1 MNLLNYDSQM
11 AKKKVVKPLIIKI
24 NSNWVVKNLLA
35 AFSIVLMLVVGA
47 MIFLNVFTKHN
58 QELSVP
64 DLANMLVDEAQ
75 VVAEQAGMRVDVT
88 DSAFV
93 KRMRRGAVYRQN
105 PAPGSK
111 VKKGRRIALTINAV
125 NPRQITMPDLI
136 GYSTRQAKAELLSR
150 GLVLGKL
157 IYVQDM
163 ATNNVLRQLHGNT
176 EIEPGTMVESESVI
190 DLVVGL
196 NSRDNVTFVPYL
208 AGLRNLSAVEAVHDH
223 SLNLGRLR
231 FDETVRDY
239 EDSLNAVV
247 YRQVPEASDSIS
259 VRMGES
265 VDIYLT
271 LDLSRVPVREEKVKN
286 ETEDIL

>member
-1 MNLLNYDSQM
+1 MSKKKGILNNWIVRNLLI
-11 AKKKVVKPLIIKI
+11 ALAVLVALI
-24 NSNWVVKNLLA
+24 
-35 AFSIVLMLVVGA
+35 VGA
-47 MIFLNVFTKHN
+47 MIFLNVATQHN
-58 QELSVP
+58 KELIVP
-64 DLANMLVDEAQ
+64 DLANMTVEEAHA
-75 VVAEQAGMRVDVT
+75 VATASGMRVDVT

-93 KRMRRGAVYRQN
+93 KRMKRGAVYRQN

-111 VKKGRRIALTINAV
+111 VKEGRRIALTINAV

-163 ATNNVLRQLHGNT
+163 ATNNVLRQLHNNL
-176 EIEPGTMVESESVI
+176 EIEPGAMVDSEAVI

-208 AGLRNLSAVEAVHDH
+208 AGLRSLSAVEAVHDH
-223 SLNLGRLR
+223 SLNIGKMRY
-231 FDETVRDY
+231 DDTVKDY

-247 YRQVPEASDSIS
+247 YRQVPAASDSIS
-259 VRMGES
+259 VNMGS
-265 VDIYLT
+265 AVDLYMT
-271 LDLSRVPVREEKVKN
+271 LDHSRVPVREVVLDTKEV
-286 ETEDIL
+286 TEEEL

>member
-1 MNLLNYDSQM
+1 MSKKKGILNNWIVRNLLI
-11 AKKKVVKPLIIKI
+11 ALAVLVALI
-24 NSNWVVKNLLA
+24 
-35 AFSIVLMLVVGA
+35 VGA
-47 MIFLNVFTKHN
+47 MIFLNVATQHN
-58 QELSVP
+58 KELIVP
-64 DLANMLVDEAQ
+64 DLANMTVEEAH
-75 VVAEQAGMRVDVT
+75 VVATASGMRIDVT

-93 KRMRRGAVYRQN
+93 KRMKRGAVYRQN

-111 VKKGRRIALTINAV
+111 VKEGRRIALTINAV

-163 ATNNVLRQLHGNT
+163 ATNNVLRQLHNNL
-176 EIEPGTMVESESVI
+176 EIEPGAMVDSEAVI

-208 AGLRNLSAVEAVHDH
+208 AGLRSLSAVEAVHDH
-223 SLNLGRLR
+223 SLNIGKMRY
-231 FDETVRDY
+231 DDTVKDY

-247 YRQVPEASDSIS
+247 YRQVPAASDSIS
-259 VRMGES
+259 VNMGS
-265 VDIYLT
+265 AVDLYMT
-271 LDLSRVPVREEKVKN
+271 LDHSRVPVREVVLDTKEV
-286 ETEDIL
+286 TEEEL

>member
-1 MNLLNYDSQM
+1 MSKKKGILNNWIVRNLLI
-11 AKKKVVKPLIIKI
+11 AFAVLVALI
-24 NSNWVVKNLLA
+24 
-35 AFSIVLMLVVGA
+35 VGA
-47 MIFLNVFTKHN
+47 MIFLNVATQHN
-58 QELSVP
+58 KELIVP
-64 DLANMLVDEAQ
+64 DLANMTVEEAHA
-75 VVAEQAGMRVDVT
+75 VATASGMRVDVT

-93 KRMRRGAVYRQN
+93 KRMKRGAVYRQN

-111 VKKGRRIALTINAV
+111 VKEGRRIALTINAV

-163 ATNNVLRQLHGNT
+163 ATNNVLRQLHNNL
-176 EIEPGTMVESESVI
+176 EIEPGAMVDSEAVI

-208 AGLRNLSAVEAVHDH
+208 AGLRSLSAVEAVHDH
-223 SLNLGRLR
+223 SLNIGKMRY
-231 FDETVRDY
+231 DDTVKDY

-247 YRQVPEASDSIS
+247 YRQVPAASDSVS
-259 VRMGES
+259 VNMGS
-265 VDIYLT
+265 AVDLYMT
-271 LDLSRVPVREEKVKN
+271 LDHSRVPVREVVLDAKEV
-286 ETEDIL
+286 TEEEL

>member
-1 MNLLNYDSQM
+1 MSKTKSILNNWIVRNLLI
-11 AKKKVVKPLIIKI
+11 ALAVVVVLI
-24 NSNWVVKNLLA
+24 
-35 AFSIVLMLVVGA
+35 VGA
-47 MIFLNVFTKHN
+47 MIFLNVVTKHN

-64 DLANMLVDEAQ
+64 DLANMTLDEAQ
-75 VVAEQAGMRVDVT
+75 AVAEEAGMRVDVT
-88 DSAFV
+88 DSAFI
-93 KRMRRGAVYRQN
+93 KRMKRGAVYRQN

-163 ATNNVLRQLHGNT
+163 ATNNVLRQLHQNL
-176 EIEPGTMVESESVI
+176 EIEPGAMVESEAVI

-208 AGLRNLSAVEAVHDH
+208 AGLRNLSAVEAIHDH
-223 SLNLGRLR
+223 SLNLGRMR
-231 FDETVRDY
+231 FDETVKDY

-247 YRQVPEASDSIS
+247 YKQMPEASDSIS
-259 VRMGES
+259 VNMGS
-265 VDIYLT
+265 NVDIYLT
-271 LDLSRVPVREEKVKN
+271 LDHTRVPVREIFL
-286 ETEDIL
+286 ETEGEIEEEL

>member
-1 MNLLNYDSQM
+1 MSGKKGILN
-11 AKKKVVKPLIIKI
+11 
-24 NSNWVVKNLLA
+24 NWIVKNLLIA
-35 AFSIVLMLVVGA
+35 LAVAVALLVGA
-47 MIFLNVFTKHN
+47 MIFLNVATMHN
-58 QELSVP
+58 REFSVP
-64 DLANMLVDEAQ
+64 DLANMSVEEAQ
-75 VVAEQAGMRVDVT
+75 QVAEAAGMRIDVT

-93 KRMRRGAVYRQN
+93 KRMKRGAVYRQN

-125 NPRQITMPDLI
+125 NARQITMPDLI

-163 ATNNVLRQLHGNT
+163 ATNNVLRQLHDNM
-176 EIEPGTMVESESVI
+176 EIEPGAMVDSEAVI

-208 AGLRNLSAVEAVHDH
+208 AGLRNLSAVDAVHDH
-223 SLNLGRLR
+223 SLNLGKMR
-231 FDETVRDY
+231 FDETVQNY

-247 YRQVPEASDSIS
+247 YSQIPEASDSIS
-259 VRMGES
+259 VNMGS
-265 VDIYLT
+265 AVDLYLT
-271 LDLSRVPVREEKVKN
+271 LDQSRVPVREVVLETKKVIA
-286 ETEDIL
+286 EEE

>member
-1 MNLLNYDSQM
+1 MSKKKGILNNWIVRNLLI
-11 AKKKVVKPLIIKI
+11 ALAVLVALI
-24 NSNWVVKNLLA
+24 
-35 AFSIVLMLVVGA
+35 VGA
-47 MIFLNVFTKHN
+47 MIFLNVATQHN
-58 QELSVP
+58 KELIVP
-64 DLANMLVDEAQ
+64 DLANMTVEEAHA
-75 VVAEQAGMRVDVT
+75 VATASGMRIDVT

-93 KRMRRGAVYRQN
+93 KRMKRGAVYRQN

-111 VKKGRRIALTINAV
+111 VKEGRRIALTINAV

-163 ATNNVLRQLHGNT
+163 ATNNVLRQLHNNL
-176 EIEPGTMVESESVI
+176 EIEPGAMVDSEAVI

-208 AGLRNLSAVEAVHDH
+208 AGLRSLSAVEAVHDH
-223 SLNLGRLR
+223 SLNIGKMRY
-231 FDETVRDY
+231 DDTVKDY

-247 YRQVPEASDSIS
+247 YRQVPDASDSIS
-259 VRMGES
+259 VNMGS
-265 VDIYLT
+265 AVDLYMT
-271 LDLSRVPVREEKVKN
+271 LDHSRVPVREVVLDTKEII
-286 ETEDIL
+286 EEEL

>member
-1 MNLLNYDSQM
+1 MT
-11 AKKKVVKPLIIKI
+11 KKTEKKPVLGGIL
-24 NSNWVVKNLLA
+24 SNWIVKNLLI
-35 AFSIVLMLVVGA
+35 AFAVVVVLLLSA

-64 DLANMLVDEAQ
+64 DLANMT
-75 VVAEQAGMRVDVT
+75 VAEAELVAVEAGMRIDVT

-93 KRMRRGAVYRQN
+93 KRMKRGAVYRQN

-111 VKKGRRIALTINAV
+111 VKQGRRIALTINAV

-136 GYSTRQAKAELLSR
+136 GYSTRQAKAEILSR
-150 GLVLGKL
+150 GLVLGRL
-157 IYVQDM
+157 IYEKDM
-163 ATNNVLRQLHGNT
+163 ATNNVLRQLHDGK
-176 EIEPGTMVESESVI
+176 EIEPGTLIESESVI

-223 SLNLGRLR
+223 SLNLGKLR
-231 FDETVRDY
+231 FDDTVKDY

-247 YRQVPEASDSIS
+247 YRQVPEANDSIPVS
-259 VRMGES
+259 MGGEVS
-265 VDIYLT
+265 LYLT
-271 LDLSRVPVREEKVKN
+271 LDHSKVPVIEEVVEDKTKIREE
-286 ETEDIL
+286 